1 MEWIIAAVDGILM
14 VLILGGNCITVTVI
28 IKKPKLATSSNQ
40 FVLGL
45 ALADMLVGVSMPYH
59 MTFYIS
65 EEMGNSLPLCLL
77 RFVLMIMACSASVL
91 HLICIAVDRYL
102 AIIYPLRHQVIV
114 TKGRA
119 RHVIFCNWMIA
130 IAISTMPIYWNE
142 WQEHS
147 KRCAIENILPA
158 NFFLFVVIPAFTFL
172 LVIML
177 CTYVRIHKVAS
188 SHATRLSQQRLSC
201 SQISIHVG
209 TNEIQHLQKGKKSMQ
224 VVALVLGCFCVCW
237 CPYLT
242 ISTLILH
249 GYRSQVLELA
259 YNLAFS
265 FAMANSC
272 MNPIIYAWKN
282 QDFKCAF
289 QELLSCCR
297 SPTAASQDE
306 IVRSRSQSNLEARA
320 SASTSRSSIHDLQVE
335 RF

>member
-1 MEWIIAAVDGILM
+1 MEWIIAVVDGILM
-14 VLILGGNCITVTVI
+14 ICILGGNCLTVTVI
-28 IKKPKLATSSNQ
+28 VRKPKLATPSNQ

-45 ALADMLVGVSMPYH
+45 ALADMLVGISMPYH
-59 MTFYIS
+59 MAFYIS
-65 EEMGNSLPLCLL
+65 DEINHWLVPCLI

-91 HLICIAVDRYL
+91 HLICVAVDRYL

-119 RHVIFCNWMIA
+119 RQAIFCNWVIA
-130 IAISTMPIYWNE
+130 VAISTMPIYWND
-142 WQEHS
+142 WTVHS
-147 KRCAIENILPA
+147 QYCSIENILPA
-158 NFFLFVVIPAFTFL
+158 NFFLCVVIPAFTIL

-177 CTYVRIHKVAS
+177 GTYVRIHQVAS

-201 SQISIHVG
+201 SHISIHVG
-209 TNEIQHLQKGKKSMQ
+209 TNDIQHLQKGKKSMQ

-242 ISTLILH
+242 IGTIILH
-249 GYRSQVLELA
+249 GYKTHTLDLA

-272 MNPIIYAWKN
+272 MNPVIYAWKN

-289 QELLSCCR
+289 QELLGCCR
-297 SPTAASQDE
+297 TKPSLSTEE
-306 IVRSRSQSNLEARA
+306 IVRSRSQSNIEARA
-320 SASTSRSSIHDLQVE
+320 SASTSRSSINEIQIE